1 MQLIE
6 DTPPEG
12 ATRASQVYSDIKN
25 AIMVLQLRPG
35 SVVQEEALAKRF
47 GVSRTPV
54 REALRR
60 LEQDGLVRT
69 IPKKGVLVTGV
80 SAQDI
85 LEIFQ
90 VRMAVEPLAARLAA
104 NQMPLEEIRRLREL
118 HVPATRPEAGVNRSY
133 RELHRS
139 IARHCGNSRLSSILR
154 SLMDETTRIL
164 AMSGPAE
171 TSRQCDQHLEI
182 IKALEIRDGLAAEQ
196 AMQEHL
202 LDFRRSFISLLVQHD
217 DPVIWRSRDDS
228 RG

>member
-1 MQLIE
+1 MQLLE

-12 ATRASQVYSDIKN
+12 TTRANQVYSDIKK

-35 SVVQEEALAKRF
+35 SVVQEEALARQF

-60 LEQDGLVRT
+60 LEQEGLVRT
-69 IPKKGVLVTGV
+69 LPKKGVLVTGV

-104 NQMPLEEIRRLREL
+104 NQMPSDEIQRLREL
-118 HVPATRPEAGVNRSY
+118 HIPVSGSAAGVNDGY

-171 TSRQCDQHLEI
+171 TSRQCHQHLEI
-182 IKALEIRDGLAAEQ
+182 VKALELRDGLAAEQ

-202 LDFRRSFISLLVQHD
+202 LDFRRSFISLLVQQ
-217 DPVIWRSRDDS
+217 
-228 RG
+228 